1 VGDFELSVKR
11 IRTLFVIALVI
22 FLLFGARLI
31 QIQAIQ
37 SGEYKLKAANEM
49 ESTRAIPAPR
59 GEITDING
67 VAFAR
72 SVSAINIV
80 VDQQMIKDP
89 ARVALF
95 VAPILGL
102 TVEEV
107 ELSITGDR
115 RYSMVQQAPRVRHK

>member
-1 VGDFELSVKR
+1 VGNFELSIKR

-22 FLLFGARLI
+22 FFIFGARLI
-31 QIQAIQ
+31 QIQGIQ
-37 SGEYKLKAANEM
+37 AGEYQVKAANEM
-49 ESTRAIPAPR
+49 ESTRLIPAPR

-95 VAPILGL
+95 VAP
-102 TVEEV
+102 
-107 ELSITGDR
+107 DYR
-115 RYSMVQQAPRVRHK
+115 RPQIFHGS